1 MVTREVLQAEGLTVL
16 TAASGE
22 EAVALFEEA
31 MADPNRPTPGV
42 VVTDLRMPGIWGGE
56 VGRRIKELVPDTR
69 VVLLSAYLDDAPP
82 EALEVADLALEKPCD
97 LGELSRMVRGL
108 MDTRA

>member
-16 TAASGE
+16 TAASGGGGSG
-22 EAVALFEEA
+22 AVRGSDGGPEPPDL
-31 MADPNRPTPGV
+31 GV
-42 VVTDLRMPGIWGGE
+42 VATDLRMPGIWWKSGAGSASW
-56 VGRRIKELVPDTR
+56 VPDTR

-97 LGELSRMVRGL
+97 LGELQPMVRG
-108 MDTRA
+108 